1 MKDTH
6 ATVLTG
12 YERNIHRWGRIWMMC
27 ALAVMLAVPI
37 AMCLHFNSWPGLI
50 PVIKGLLAVAPVYW
64 TVCAIE
70 VLTFAP
76 MLGSGGTYLAFVTGN
91 ITNLK
96 APAALQ
102 AMQNASIPSG
112 SEEGEVISTIAI
124 AVTSIVTT
132 IILALGVLLFTYLS
146 PVLALPV
153 LRPAFKM
160 ILPALF
166 GGLAVVFVSRNWK
179 IAVAPMLAMILLF
192 IAVPALSGAVSLLV
206 PVGAAIAIG
215 AARILYKKGLL

>member
-179 IAVAPMLAMILLF
+179 IAVAPMLVMILLF

>member
-76 MLGSGGTYLAFVTGN
+76 MLGA
-91 ITNLK
+91 
-96 APAALQ
+96 
-102 AMQNASIPSG
+102 
-112 SEEGEVISTIAI
+112 
-124 AVTSIVTT
+124 
-132 IILALGVLLFTYLS
+132 
-146 PVLALPV
+146 
-153 LRPAFKM
+153 
-160 ILPALF
+160 
-166 GGLAVVFVSRNWK
+166 
-179 IAVAPMLAMILLF
+179 
-192 IAVPALSGAVSLLV
+192 
-206 PVGAAIAIG
+206 
-215 AARILYKKGLL
+215 